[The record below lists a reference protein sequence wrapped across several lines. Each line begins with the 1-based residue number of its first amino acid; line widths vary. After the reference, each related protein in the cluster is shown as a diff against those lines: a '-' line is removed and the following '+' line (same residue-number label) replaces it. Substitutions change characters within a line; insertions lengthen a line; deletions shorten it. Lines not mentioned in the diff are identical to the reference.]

1 MEKKNILRAG
11 AGKAD
16 ITPAMGIQLAGD
28 IGRYRPTEE
37 IRERL
42 YARALALESGPT
54 RICLLTLDLLAISTE
69 WSDEVRRRISARF
82 GFKTENIIVHIVQN
96 HASPSVGNCFA
107 REGWPLFPDKYPW
120 LKGGDPRYDEPA
132 VAAMLEAVA
141 QAVTNVQPVT
151 LRAGRGVDGRL
162 AFNRR
167 FVMRDGSAKCHPG
180 NCNPD
185 VLHIEGPADP
195 EVGII
200 RLTGADGKDVSR
212 LLHFTSHPC
221 HGYPE
226 RYVIAD
232 WPGCWAERMQAEAGA
247 PCIPLTL
254 NGCCGNIHHWDHL
267 NPQPRSDHLK
277 MTDQLMET
285 SAVAL
290 SRMTGMKGVP
300 LAIRRKILKLPLRK
314 LDSTYVAAARKL
326 IKAHPE
332 PMWIDKEKT
341 RVEWDWVFAVSTLDL
356 ADVQKKTQTWPYE
369 IQAIRLGDAAIVTL
383 MGEPFVEAQ
392 LEVKLKSPAKF
403 TFVAHFCN
411 GYVGYVPTRAALARG
426 GYEARASNGSRFAP
440 EALEIITRTAIKL
453 LKELF

>member
-1 MEKKNILRAG
+1 MKQTKILKAG

-42 YARALALESGPT
+42 YSRVLVLESGAT
-54 RICLLTLDLLAISTE
+54 RICLLTLDLLAISTP

-82 GFKTENIIVHIVQN
+82 GFKPENIVVHIEQN
-96 HASPSVGNCFA
+96 HASPSIGHNFIRDECPLMP
-107 REGWPLFPDKYPW
+107 REYPW
-120 LKGGDPRYDEPA
+120 LRGGDERYNEPA
-132 VAAMLEAVA
+132 VAAMLAA
-141 QAVTNVQPVT
+141 LAPAAGHLQPVIQQ
-151 LRAGRGVDGRL
+151 AGRGVDGRL

-167 FVMRDGSAKCHPG
+167 FVMRDGSAMCHPG

-200 RLTGADGKDVSR
+200 RLTGADGRDVSR
-212 LLHFTSHPC
+212 ILHFTSHPC
-221 HGYPE
+221 HGYPG

-232 WPGCWAERMQAEAGA
+232 WPGCWAERMQVEAGM

-267 NPQPRSDHLK
+267 DPHPRSDHLK
-277 MTDQLMET
+277 MTEQLMET

-290 SRMTGMKGVP
+290 SRMSALKNAP
-300 LAIRRKILKLPLRK
+300 LAIRRKIIKLPLRK
-314 LDSTYVAAARKL
+314 LDRAYVAAARKL

-341 RVEWDWVFAVSTLDL
+341 RVEWDWVYATATLDL
-356 ADVQKKTQTWPYE
+356 ADVQKTTVTWPYE
-369 IQAIRLGDAAIVTL
+369 IQAVRIGDAAIVTL

-392 LEVKLKSPAKF
+392 LEIKLKSPAKF

-411 GYVGYVPTRAALARG
+411 GYVGYVPTRAALVLG
-426 GYEARASNGSRFAP
+426 GFETRTANWSRFAP
-440 EALEIITRTAIKL
+440 DE
-453 LKELF
+453 